1 MATREIS
8 AELSDFDIA
17 GFVGREDEF
26 RQLTHA
32 IRDTKRPF
40 ILVRGAAGVGKTSL
54 VRVVVEAN
62 AKRFSEI
69 EWVRATAGLANLEP
83 VSREPGPE
91 RHVKQR
97 LGYGPLLVVDDAEG
111 LTYADE
117 FASKLFYDQKY
128 LGVILITRDPVELRY
143 ANFTFDLGPVTM
155 AAWMKVAKAKLGSRG
170 AEEFATFLNGTNIR
184 PAPALSFRYLLS
196 AWEKWGPAAIREM
209 IAPIDSPGLF
219 GADGRPIELKKKAP
233 IVTAATNVEKALIK
247 AVHKNPDLI
256 HELSPR
262 KFEEFVAELMREQGF
277 SVELTPA
284 TRDGGKD
291 IYLAAKTNVGSFLYL
306 VECKQYR
313 TKPVGIAPVQRLYG
327 VLEGEKATAGLM
339 VTTSTFTKP
348 AEQFQEKV
356 AYRLSLVDYLK
367 LNRMISD
374 VASGTKSPGGIMP

>member
-1 MATREIS
+1 MATREMS
-8 AELSDFDIA
+8 AEFSDFDIP
-17 GFVGREDEF
+17 GFVGREDEI

-83 VSREPGPE
+83 VSRQPGPE
-91 RHVKQR
+91 RHIKQR
-97 LGYGPLLVVDDAEG
+97 LGYGPLLVIDDAEG

-117 FASKLFYDQKY
+117 FASKLFYEKKY
-128 LGVILITRDPVELRY
+128 LGVILITRDPVDLRY
-143 ANFTFDLGPVTM
+143 ANFTLDLGPIPM
-155 AAWMKVAKAKLGSRG
+155 AAWMKVAERKLGSRN
-170 AEEFATFLNGTNIR
+170 ADLFAAFLNQTNIR
-184 PAPALSFRYLLS
+184 HVSALAFPYLVS
-196 AWEKWGPAAIREM
+196 VWEKWGPDAIREM
-209 IAPIDSPGLF
+209 IGPIDSPGLF
-219 GADGRPIELKKKAP
+219 GADGRPVALKKKVP
-233 IVTAATNVEKALIK
+233 IVTAATNVEKELIK

-291 IYLAAKTNVGSFLYL
+291 IYLAAKTNLGSFLYL
-306 VECKQYR
+306 VECKQYK

-327 VLEGEKATAGLM
+327 VLEGEKATAGLL

-374 VASGTKSPGGIMP
+374 VVSGTKSPDGMKP